1 MSIEQT
7 ANRFAP
13 LLLSILRIV
22 SALTLLQH
30 PLSKFLAFP
39 YKMNAPAMFSL
50 YWWAGVIETVFGVL
64 LLLGLWTRFSAF
76 MLAGHMAFVYFLG
89 HASKNFYPINNG
101 GEPVVLFCFVFLYI
115 MAAGGGPIGVDALRG
130 KN

>member
-13 LLLSILRIV
+13 ILLSILRIM
-22 SALTLLQH
+22 SALLLLQH

-64 LLLGLWTRFSAF
+64 LLLGLWTRCAAF
-76 MLAGHMAFVYFLG
+76 VLAGHMAFVYFLG
-89 HASKNFYPINNG
+89 HAPKGFYPINTG

-130 KN
+130 KR